1 METNANPMFKHINA
15 TLGEKVEIL
24 ATNPFRY
31 YLAPNLWIG
40 RNESRI
46 DELNSLLKEAEENE
60 NFELC
65 ARIKEVTKKLRKI
78 FLKNVLVEIVH
89 SDMIKI
95 CFTTLVIRIDRINKK
110 YGDLIDFMSEH
121 KLSGVF
127 NEKIYCTSDMS
138 SGQELNNIVRN
149 VLNPLGFVEN
159 DDYCWLSEQLTV
171 GHDSSSHDIIH
182 KEHPDIK
189 NIDWL
194 GSVILENGNW
204 ICFIDSTQDSINKI
218 IPNLF
223 YKYMRRFN
231 LDKLKL
237 NPTIEKITDKNLYFK
252 LENQNE
258 LLSFDLNTLFVL
270 SEIRYDFKL

>member
-15 TLGEKVEIL
+15 TLEEKVEIL

-46 DELNSLLKEAEENE
+46 DELISLFKEAEENE

-65 ARIKEVTKKLRKI
+65 ARIKEVTKKFRKI

-110 YGDLIDFMSEH
+110 YGDLIDFMSEY

-149 VLNPLGFVEN
+149 ALNPLGFVEN

-171 GHDSSSHDIIH
+171 GHDSSSYDIIH
-182 KEHPDIK
+182 KEHPNIK

-204 ICFIDSTQDSINKI
+204 ICFIDSTQDLINKI

-270 SEIRYDFKL
+270 SEIRHVFNL